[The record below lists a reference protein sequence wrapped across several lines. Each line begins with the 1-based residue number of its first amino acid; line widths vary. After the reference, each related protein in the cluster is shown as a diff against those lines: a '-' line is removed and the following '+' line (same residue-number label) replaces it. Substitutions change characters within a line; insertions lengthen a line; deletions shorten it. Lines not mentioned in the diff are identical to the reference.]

1 MFQLGDIVAV
11 VGQSKRLMVVHIERG
26 YVTVAWKLR
35 DGQVR
40 EKTAHQSVFILLQ
53 RA

>member
-1 MFQLGDIVAV
+1 MYQLGDIVAI
-11 VGQSKRLMVVHIERG
+11 VGQSKRLLVVDIERG

-35 DGQVR
+35 SGEVR
-40 EKTAHQSVFILLQ
+40 EKVKHQSAFVLLQ

>member
-1 MFQLGDIVAV
+1 MFQLGDIVAEV
-11 VGQSKRLMVVHIERG
+11 SQSKRLLVVDTERG

-40 EKTAHQSVFILLQ
+40 EKVRHQSAFVLLQ